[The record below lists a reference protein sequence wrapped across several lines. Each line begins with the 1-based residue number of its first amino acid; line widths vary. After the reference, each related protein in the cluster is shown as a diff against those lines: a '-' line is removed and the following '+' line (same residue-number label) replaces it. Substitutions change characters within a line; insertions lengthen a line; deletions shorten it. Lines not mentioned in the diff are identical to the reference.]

1 MEQRYSFGIGRKGKW
16 RSRHIILFPLLII
29 LSLLLLS
36 CIPEQEIV
44 IQEEAIPTEQLVEK
58 ALEPEL
64 NSTPTEE
71 IGAAEEE
78 PQVPEEPEVV
88 ETPKEIVVAKPISFT
103 GEYEM
108 VTIHGAESIT
118 PWYQSLLRDAAV
130 VECPEP
136 CSTEQ
141 IDDNLD
147 PRDNEFRIVQHGWV
161 LYTHSG
167 WPVLQSPHLG
177 KYFLVA
183 EEAGDL
189 VGLTFCLDADFCFKV
204 TDYVILDREQIGGS
218 ISVAELFETYEGSY
232 FLSTCATRT
241 IPGLPTPKLILQLK
255 LIQ

>member
-1 MEQRYSFGIGRKGKW
+1 MDSPYSFEKGRW
-16 RSRHIILFPLLII
+16 RKSRHIILFPLLII

-36 CIPEQEIV
+36 CTPKQEIV
-44 IQEEAIPTEQLVEK
+44 IQEEAIPTETVVEK

-71 IGAAEEE
+71 IGIAEEE
-78 PQVPEEPEVV
+78 PQVPEKLEVV
-88 ETPKEIVVAKPISFT
+88 ETPGEIEVIQPISFV
-103 GEYEM
+103 GEYSI
-108 VTIHGAESIT
+108 VSIHGVESIT
-118 PWYQSLLRDAAV
+118 PWYQSFLRDAEV

-147 PRDNEFRIVQHGWV
+147 PEGNEFRLVQNGWII
-161 LYTHSG
+161 YTHG
-167 WPVLQSPHLG
+167 HWPQLGSPHLG
-177 KYFLVA
+177 KFFLVA

-204 TDYVILDREQIGGS
+204 TDYVILDREQVGGS

-232 FLSTCATRT
+232 FLLTCASRM
-241 IPGLPTPKLILQLK
+241 IPGLATPKLILQLT